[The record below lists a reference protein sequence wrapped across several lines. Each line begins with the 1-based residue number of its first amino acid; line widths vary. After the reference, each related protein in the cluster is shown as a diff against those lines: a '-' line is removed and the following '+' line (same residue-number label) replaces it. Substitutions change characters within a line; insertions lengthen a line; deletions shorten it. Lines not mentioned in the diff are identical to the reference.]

1 VALVASHQWRA
12 IASAG
17 VTAAL
22 LGAATIVLFGADV
35 WTTLPHAIAVQTQLS
50 LGAEPHSNWGYLQ
63 TVYGLV
69 RTLHGSS
76 ALAWLAQGLTTVG
89 TAVIVWIVWRSRVSY
104 ALKAATLSAA
114 ALLATPYAFA
124 YDMAA
129 LVVPAAFLASDQ
141 LSRGLLRGEK
151 AMWTLLFGGPLA
163 VLVTLG
169 DNAGQTTFGGT
180 PVSLLAAITL
190 LGVILRR
197 ALVMRSVHLVG
208 TTSSRTLHTSRALPV

>member
-1 VALVASHQWRA
+1 VALIASHQWRA
-12 IASAG
+12 IASAV

-22 LGAATIVLFGADV
+22 LAAASSALFGAEL
-35 WTTLPHAIAVQTQLS
+35 WAGLPHGLVAQGQLNLAADPS
-50 LGAEPHSNWGYLQ
+50 SNWGYLQ

-69 RTLHGSS
+69 RALHGSS

-141 LSRGLLRGEK
+141 LSRGLLQGEK
-151 AMWTLLFGGPLA
+151 AMWIVLFGAPLA

-180 PVSLLAAITL
+180 PVSLIATVAL

-197 ALVMRSVHLVG
+197 A
-208 TTSSRTLHTSRALPV
+208 SSCRQLPSIPLLAK